1 MTGLVSIIVPTLNE
15 EGNIEPLFKRL
26 TALARQ
32 IREEF
37 GMATEI
43 VVNDNCSTD
52 RTLEELKQ
60 QADQIDPAV
69 AAVRIFR
76 FSRNI
81 GFQKSILVGYRKSRG
96 DAVAQI
102 DADMQ
107 DPPELLLEFLR
118 RWRDGNQ
125 IVYGV
130 RRRPEENL
138 AMRTARMAFY
148 RLINRLSEDVLPHDA
163 GDFRLL
169 DRQVVDVVCTL
180 HDNDPYL
187 RGTIASLGLRQFGVV
202 YDRSSRTRGQSK
214 FGLTQL
220 AKLAIDGIT
229 NHTTIPLRLA
239 SYLALALVVAAGVL
253 VAVYLFAW
261 LTSDQPMP
269 LGFMTLALLQLG
281 TMATVSFLFAIQG
294 FYLQRIYN
302 QVKDKPLAIIEHSIS
317 QPSQNI
323 GICGKPSIE
332 ILWVGDHSR
341 PDGETKR

>member
-1 MTGLVSIIVPTLNE
+1 MAGLVSIVVPMLNE
-15 EGNIEPLFKRL
+15 EENIEPLFRRL
-26 TALARQ
+26 ATLAQR
-32 IREEF
+32 INEEF
-37 GMATEI
+37 GMATEV

-52 RTLEELKQ
+52 RTLDELKK
-60 QADQIDPAV
+60 QAQHIDPRLFT
-69 AAVRIFR
+69 VRIFR

-96 DAVAQI
+96 DVVAQI

-107 DPPELLLEFLR
+107 DPPELLLEFLKH
-118 RWRDGNQ
+118 WRAGYQ
-125 IVYGV
+125 IVYGI
-130 RRRPEENL
+130 RRRPEEAL
-138 AMRTARMAFY
+138 AMRTARMTFY

-169 DRQVVDVVCTL
+169 DRRVVDIVCAL

-187 RGTIASLGLRQFGVV
+187 RGTIASLGLRQLGIA
-202 YDRSSRTRGQSK
+202 YDRTSRTRGQSK
-214 FGLTQL
+214 FGLSQL

-239 SYLALALVVAAGVL
+239 SYLALVLVAAAGVL
-253 VAVYLFAW
+253 VVFYMVAW
-261 LTSDQPMP
+261 MTSDKPMP

-294 FYLQRIYN
+294 FYVQRIYN

-317 QPSQNI
+317 QGHGDSPVT
-323 GICGKPSIE
+323 GEAAIE
-332 ILWVGDHSR
+332 VLWAGEHTKLQSDASR
-341 PDGETKR
+341 